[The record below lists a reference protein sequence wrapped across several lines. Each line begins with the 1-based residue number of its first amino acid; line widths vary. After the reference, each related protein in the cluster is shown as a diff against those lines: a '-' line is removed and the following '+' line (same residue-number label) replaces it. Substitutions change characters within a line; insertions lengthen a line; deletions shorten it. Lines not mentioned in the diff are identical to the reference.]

1 VAELSLAKRLLALN
15 LSLGLAC
22 LGAAFFVLPQAL
34 TPGRE
39 IPLWLAIVFLS
50 VLFSLATTLYAL
62 RLQREIDRRTG
73 EREQARRR
81 AEAANRAKSN
91 FLAAMSHEIRTPLN
105 GVIGMADVLAQTSLR
120 PHQMEMVTLMQESA
134 RQLLAVIED
143 ILDFSKIEAGRL
155 ELERAALNL
164 PRVIE
169 KACLML
175 DHTALRK
182 GVEFTLFL
190 DPHLPRRVEGDA
202 VRLKQILT
210 NLLSNAIKFSSGL
223 DRPGKVH
230 LRAEWRDGV
239 LLLTVRDN
247 GIGIDEETQKHLF
260 RAFSQADASTT
271 RRFGGTGLGL
281 IITRQLVEKMGGVI
295 ELHSRPGQGT
305 TFQVRLPLPVLEAA
319 GPPHPPPLGGLQC
332 ILINHDPRSATD
344 MATVLRWAG
353 ATVYHADDPAA
364 ALTLAGELSQA
375 LCIWIADHPDRQT
388 PDPELLDF
396 LSQGRREGREI
407 RLLIV
412 NRGRRRRAR
421 RLAPD
426 RLQIDAN
433 LLTPERL
440 VEAVAIAA
448 GRRPVETNQSEQGLG
463 AESFQGPPRAEALA
477 QDRLILVAED
487 NPTNRKVLER
497 QLTLLG
503 LAADF
508 APDGAEALQRWRS
521 GDYALVITD
530 LHMPG
535 MDGYQLAAAIRDEE
549 RRKGSPGAIPIIA
562 LSANALAGEAERCRA
577 AGMNGYLSKPVPLQ
591 ELQTM
596 LKRWLP
602 HPAPPSHSSTP
613 LLDLAVLRSL
623 VGDDEAV
630 VGEFLRDF
638 AAGARRLAERI
649 ESAACGDDWNEIAR
663 TAHTLKSSARA
674 VGAMAFAAAC
684 QHLEDVCKSGTPEAR
699 REGLRRFA
707 TAWSELERTLS
718 SHLPDS
724 SHGE

>member
-1 VAELSLAKRLLALN
+1 MVRVSFARRLLALN

-22 LGAAFFVLPQAL
+22 LGAALFLLPQAL
-34 TPGRE
+34 APGRE

-50 VLFSLATTLYAL
+50 VLFSITTTLYGL

-73 EREQARRR
+73 ELEQARRR
-81 AEAANRAKSN
+81 AEAANQAKSN
-91 FLAAMSHEIRTPLN
+91 FLATMSHEIRTPLN

-164 PRVIE
+164 PQVIE

-175 DHTALRK
+175 DHTALHK
-182 GVEFTLFL
+182 GVEFTLFV

-223 DRPGKVH
+223 QRPGKVH
-230 LRAEWRDGV
+230 LRAEWRDGA
-239 LLLTVRDN
+239 LSLTVRDN
-247 GIGIDEETQKHLF
+247 GIGVDEETRKHLF

-281 IITRQLVEKMGGVI
+281 VITRQLVEMMGGDI
-295 ELHSRPGQGT
+295 ELRSRPGRGT
-305 TFQVRLPLPVLEAA
+305 TFRVRLPLPVVETA
-319 GPPHPPPLGGLQC
+319 GPPCPPPLDGLQC
-332 ILINHDPRSATD
+332 ILINHDLQTATD

-353 ATVYHADDPAA
+353 AEVHRADDPAA
-364 ALTLAGELSQA
+364 ALALADELPQA
-375 LCIWIADHPDRQT
+375 LCIWIADHPERQT

-396 LSQGRREGREI
+396 LGRGRRQEREI

-448 GRRPVETNQSEQGLG
+448 GRLPVETNRTERGLG
-463 AESFQGPPRAEALA
+463 AESFRSPPRTEALA

-497 QLTLLG
+497 QLALLG

-508 APDGAEALQRWRS
+508 ARDGDEALRRWRS
-521 GDYALVITD
+521 GGYALVITD

-535 MDGYQLAAAIRDEE
+535 LDGYQLTAAIRDEE
-549 RRKGSPGAIPIIA
+549 RRRERPDPIPIVA

-577 AGMNGYLSKPVPLQ
+577 AGMNGYLCKPVPLQ
-591 ELQTM
+591 ELQAM
-596 LKRWLP
+596 LQKWLP
-602 HPAPPSHSSTP
+602 RPSPPPCPSTP
-613 LLDLAVLRSL
+613 VLDLAVLRSL
-623 VGDDEAV
+623 IGDDEPV
-630 VGEFLRDF
+630 VNEFLRDF
-638 AAGARRLAERI
+638 ATGAGRLAERI
-649 ESAACGDDWNEIAR
+649 ESAACSDDWSRVAR

-674 VGAMAFAAAC
+674 VGAMAFATAC
-684 QHLEDVCKSGTPEAR
+684 QHLEDVCKSGTPTAR
-699 REGLRRFA
+699 REALQRFA
-707 TAWSELERTLS
+707 TAWSELGRTLS
-718 SHLPDS
+718 SHLSDS
-724 SHGE
+724 SHGN

>member
-1 VAELSLAKRLLALN
+1 MAEVSFAKRLLALN

-22 LGAAFFVLPQAL
+22 LGTAIFILPQTL

-39 IPLWLAIVFLS
+39 IPLWLAVVFLS
-50 VLFSLATTLYAL
+50 VLFSITTTLYGL
-62 RLQREIDRRTG
+62 RLQREIDRRTR
-73 EREQARRR
+73 ELEQARQR

-134 RQLLAVIED
+134 RQLLAIIED

-164 PRVIE
+164 PRLIE

-190 DPHLPRRVEGDA
+190 DPRLPRRVEGDA

-223 DRPGKVH
+223 QRPGKVH
-230 LRAEWRDGV
+230 LRAEWHDGT
-239 LLLTVRDN
+239 LSLTIRDN
-247 GIGIDEETQKHLF
+247 GIGIDAETQKRLF
-260 RAFSQADASTT
+260 QAFSQADTSTT

-281 IITRQLVEKMGGVI
+281 VITRQLVERMGGDI
-295 ELHSRPGQGT
+295 ELRSRPDQGT
-305 TFQVRLPLPVLEAA
+305 TFRIRLPLPVLEAA
-319 GPPHPPPLGGLQC
+319 GPPAPPPLDGLQC
-332 ILINHDPRSATD
+332 ILINHDPQSASD
-344 MATVLRWAG
+344 VATVLRWAG
-353 ATVYHADDPAA
+353 AEVHRADDPAA
-364 ALTLAGELSQA
+364 ALTLERELPRA

-388 PDPELLDF
+388 PDPELIDF
-396 LSQGRREGREI
+396 MARGRRQGREI

-440 VEAVAIAA
+440 VEAVVIAA
-448 GRRPVETNQSEQGLG
+448 GRRPVETPQSEQGLG

-497 QLTLLG
+497 QLALLG

-508 APDGAEALQRWRS
+508 ARDGAEALRRWRS

-535 MDGYQLAAAIRDEE
+535 LDGYQLATAIRDEE
-549 RRKGSPGAIPIIA
+549 RRQGRTPPVPIVA

-591 ELQTM
+591 ELQAM

-602 HPAPPSHSSTP
+602 HPTPPPNPSTP
-613 LLDLAVLRSL
+613 ILDLAVLKSL

-638 AAGARRLAERI
+638 AAGAKRLAERI

-674 VGAMAFAAAC
+674 AGAMALAAAC
-684 QHLEDVCKSGTPEAR
+684 QRPEEVCKSGTPEAR
-699 REGLRRFA
+699 REPLKRFA

-718 SHLPDS
+718 FHLPN
-724 SHGE
+724 SHHDE

>member
-1 VAELSLAKRLLALN
+1 MATASFARRLLALN
-15 LSLGLAC
+15 LSLGIAC
-22 LGAAFFVLPQAL
+22 LGAALFLLPQAL
-34 TPGRE
+34 RPGQ
-39 IPLWLAIVFLS
+39 IPLWLVIVFLS
-50 VLFSLATTLYAL
+50 ALFSLATTLYGL

-73 EREQARRR
+73 ELEQARRR
-81 AEAANRAKSN
+81 AEAANQAKSN

-105 GVIGMADVLAQTSLR
+105 GVLGMAELLAQTSLR

-134 RQLLAVIED
+134 RQLLAIIED

-164 PRVIE
+164 PRLIE
-169 KACLML
+169 NVCLML
-175 DHTALRK
+175 DHTALRQ

-190 DPHLPRRVEGDA
+190 DPGLPRRVEGDP

-230 LRAEWRDGV
+230 LRAEWRDGA
-239 LLLTVRDN
+239 LSLTVFDN
-247 GIGIDEETQKHLF
+247 GIGIDEETRKHLF

-281 IITRQLVEKMGGVI
+281 VITRQLVETMGGDI
-295 ELHSRPGQGT
+295 ELHSRPGKGT
-305 TFQVRLPLPVLEAA
+305 TFRIRLPLPVLEPAEPPSPAPLA
-319 GPPHPPPLGGLQC
+319 GLHCL
-332 ILINHDPRSATD
+332 LINHDPQNAAD

-353 ATVYHADDPAA
+353 AEAYRADDPAD
-364 ALTLAGELSQA
+364 ALSLARELPEA

-388 PDPELLDF
+388 PDPKLLDF
-396 LSQGRREGREI
+396 LDRGRGQGREI
-407 RLLIV
+407 HLLIV

-426 RLQIDAN
+426 LIQIDAN

-448 GRRPVETNQSEQGLG
+448 GRKPAETNQAEQGLG
-463 AESFQGPPRAEALA
+463 AESFQTPPRTEALA

-497 QLTLLG
+497 QLALLG

-508 APDGAEALQRWRS
+508 ARDGAEALRRWRS
-521 GDYALVITD
+521 GDYVLVITD
-530 LHMPG
+530 LHMPE
-535 MDGYQLAAAIRDEE
+535 MDGYQLATAIRDEE
-549 RRKGSPGAIPIIA
+549 RRKGSADAIPIVA

-591 ELQTM
+591 ELQAM

-602 HPAPPSHSSTP
+602 HPAPPPNPSTP

-638 AAGARRLAERI
+638 ATGARRLAERI
-649 ESAACGDDWNEIAR
+649 ESAACSDDWNRVAR
-663 TAHTLKSSARA
+663 TAHTIKSSARA
-674 VGAMAFAAAC
+674 VGATAFAAAC
-684 QHLEDVCKSGTPEAR
+684 HRLEETCKSGTPTARQEA
-699 REGLRRFA
+699 LKNFA
-707 TAWSELERTLS
+707 AAWSELQKALS